1 MLWQEKE
8 VLEVENKFKKFMI
21 NNIVPIFMIIIIA
34 LSIPISGLSINYIIQ
49 EIILRLSRN
58 LFLVL
63 SLLIPIIAGMGL
75 NFGIVLGA
83 MAGQIA
89 LIFITD
95 WQVVGLQG
103 LFLGM
108 IVSLP
113 LGALM
118 GLIGGVVLN
127 KAKGKEM
134 ITSMILGFFINGV
147 YQLVVLYGM
156 GKIIPISDTSILL
169 SRGYGIRNAIDL
181 KNIRRAL
188 DDAIVLHIGDFSI
201 PILTIIAIV
210 LFCLFIVW
218 FRKTKLGQDMR
229 AIGQDIE
236 VSRAAGISADKT
248 RIIAIVISTML
259 AAIGQ
264 IIFLQNIGTMNTYN
278 SHEQIGMFSI
288 AALLIGGATVSKA
301 TIPNA
306 LSGVILFHAMFILAP
321 RAGKELIGSAQI
333 GEYFRV
339 FISYGIIALVLIMH
353 QWRRE
358 KEKAEERR
366 RILESEGI
374 KKGDDKWW
382 K

>member
-1 MLWQEKE
+1 M
-8 VLEVENKFKKFMI
+8 NSNIKKSLI
-21 NNIVPIFMIIIIA
+21 SNLVPILMLTLIVIA
-34 LSIPISGLSINYIIQ
+34 FPLSGLGFVSTMQ
-49 EIILRLSRN
+49 EIVQRFSRN

-63 SLLIPIIAGMGL
+63 SLLIPVVAGMGL

-95 WQVVGLQG
+95 WQIVGMQG
-103 LFLGM
+103 IFLAS
-108 IVSLP
+108 IISIPFSIL
-113 LGALM
+113 LGIM
-118 GLIGGVVLN
+118 GGSILN
-127 KAKGKEM
+127 KAKGREM

-147 YQLVVLYGM
+147 YQLIVLYGM
-156 GKIIPISDTSILL
+156 GKVIPMRNDSILL

-181 KNIRRAL
+181 KDIRRVL
-188 DDAIVLHIGDFSI
+188 DDGIPLKIAGYSIPVLTILAIVL
-201 PILTIIAIV
+201 L
-210 LFCLFIVW
+210 CLFIVW

-236 VSRAAGISADKT
+236 VSKASGIATDRT
-248 RIIAIVISTML
+248 RILAIVISTVL

-278 SHEQIGMFSI
+278 SHEQIGMFAI

-301 TIPNA
+301 SIPNA
-306 LSGVILFHAMFILAP
+306 LSGVILFHTMFVLAP

-339 FISYGIIALVLIMH
+339 FISYGIIALVLILH
-353 QWRRE
+353 QWKRE
-358 KEKAEERR
+358 KEKEEERR
-366 RILESEGI
+366 RILEAQTAKKEGNN
-374 KKGDDKWW
+374 
-382 K
+382 

>member
-1 MLWQEKE
+1 M
-8 VLEVENKFKKFMI
+8 VLEVENKIKKFLI
-21 NNIVPIFMIIIIA
+21 NNMVPIFMIIVIVA
-34 LSIPISGLSINYIIQ
+34 SIPISGLSMEYIIQ

-83 MAGQIA
+83 MAGQLA

-95 WQVVGLQG
+95 WQIVGLQG
-103 LFLGM
+103 FFLAI

-127 KAKGKEM
+127 RAKGREM

-147 YQLVVLYGM
+147 YQLIVLYGM
-156 GKIIPISDTSILL
+156 GKVIPITDTSILL

-188 DDAIVLHIGDFSI
+188 DDGIVLHIGNFSI
-201 PILTIIAIV
+201 PILTMLAVV

-229 AIGQDIE
+229 AIGQDLE
-236 VSRAAGISADKT
+236 VSKSAGIAVDRT
-248 RIIAIVISTML
+248 RVIAIVISTML

-288 AALLIGGATVSKA
+288 AALLIGGASVAKA
-301 TIPNA
+301 SIPNA

-339 FISYGIIALVLIMH
+339 FVSYGIIALVLIMH

-366 RILESEGI
+366 KALEIAQNNS
-374 KKGDDKWW
+374 KGEDK
-382 K
+382 

>member
-1 MLWQEKE
+1 MNSNL
-8 VLEVENKFKKFMI
+8 KKSLI
-21 NNIVPIFMIIIIA
+21 SNLVPILMLTLIVIA
-34 LSIPISGLSINYIIQ
+34 FPLSGLGFVSTMQ
-49 EIILRLSRN
+49 EIVQRFSRN

-63 SLLIPIIAGMGL
+63 SLLIPVVAGMGL

-95 WQVVGLQG
+95 WQIVGMQG
-103 LFLGM
+103 IFLAS
-108 IVSLP
+108 IISIPFSIL
-113 LGALM
+113 LGIM
-118 GLIGGVVLN
+118 GGSILN
-127 KAKGKEM
+127 KAKGREM

-147 YQLVVLYGM
+147 YQLIVLYGM
-156 GKIIPISDTSILL
+156 GKVIPMRNDSILL

-181 KNIRRAL
+181 KDIRRVL
-188 DDAIVLHIGDFSI
+188 DDGIPLKIAGYSIPVLTILAIVL
-201 PILTIIAIV
+201 L
-210 LFCLFIVW
+210 CLFIVW

-236 VSRAAGISADKT
+236 VSKASGIATDRT
-248 RIIAIVISTML
+248 RILAIVISTVL

-278 SHEQIGMFSI
+278 SHEQIGMFAI

-301 TIPNA
+301 SIPNA
-306 LSGVILFHAMFILAP
+306 LSGVILFHTMFVLAP

-339 FISYGIIALVLIMH
+339 FISYGIIALVLILH
-353 QWRRE
+353 QWKRE
-358 KEKAEERR
+358 KEKEEERR
-366 RILESEGI
+366 RILEAQTAKKEGNN
-374 KKGDDKWW
+374 
-382 K
+382 

>member
-1 MLWQEKE
+1 M
-8 VLEVENKFKKFMI
+8 ENKIKKFLV
-21 NNIVPIFMIIIIA
+21 NNVVPIFMVIIIL
-34 LSIPISGLSINYIIQ
+34 LSIPISGLSIEYLIQ

-95 WQVVGLQG
+95 WNVVGLQG
-103 LFLGM
+103 FFLAV
-108 IVSLP
+108 IITLP
-113 LGALM
+113 IAAFM
-118 GLIGGVVLN
+118 GYIGGVVLN
-127 KAKGKEM
+127 RAKGREM

-147 YQLVVLYGM
+147 YQLLVLYGM
-156 GKIIPISDTSILL
+156 GKVIPIKNEAILL
-169 SRGYGIRNAIDL
+169 SRGHGIRNAIDL

-188 DDAIVLHIGDFSI
+188 DDGIVFNIGQYSIPVLTILAIVLLCI
-201 PILTIIAIV
+201 
-210 LFCLFIVW
+210 FIVW

-236 VSRAAGISADKT
+236 VSKSCGIAADRT
-248 RIIAIVISTML
+248 RILAIVISTIL
-259 AAIGQ
+259 AGIGQ
-264 IIFLQNIGTMNTYN
+264 LIFLQNIGTMNTYN
-278 SHEQIGMFSI
+278 SHEQIGMFAI

-301 TIPNA
+301 SIPNA
-306 LSGVILFHAMFILAP
+306 LSGVILFHTMFVLAP

-339 FISYGIIALVLIMH
+339 FVSYGIIALVLILH

-358 KEKAEERR
+358 KEKEAERKR
-366 RILESEGI
+366 VLEMNSSQAG
-374 KKGDDKWW
+374 GN
-382 K
+382 

>member
-1 MLWQEKE
+1 M
-8 VLEVENKFKKFMI
+8 ENKFKKFMI

-34 LSIPISGLSINYIIQ
+34 LSIPISGLSINYIVQ

-374 KKGDDKWW
+374 KKGDDK
-382 K
+382 

>member
-1 MLWQEKE
+1 M
-8 VLEVENKFKKFMI
+8 VLEVENKIKKFLI
-21 NNIVPIFMIIIIA
+21 NNIVPIFMIIIIVA
-34 LSIPISGLSINYIIQ
+34 SIPISGLSMEYIIQ

-83 MAGQIA
+83 MAGQLA

-95 WQVVGLQG
+95 WQIVGLQG
-103 LFLGM
+103 FFLA
-108 IVSLP
+108 IILSLP
-113 LGALM
+113 MGALM

-127 KAKGKEM
+127 RAKGREM

-147 YQLVVLYGM
+147 YQLIVLYGM
-156 GKIIPISDTSILL
+156 GKVIPITDSSILL

-188 DDAIVLHIGDFSI
+188 DDAIVLKIGEFSI
-201 PILTIIAIV
+201 PLLTIVAVV

-229 AIGQDIE
+229 AIGQDLE
-236 VSRAAGISADKT
+236 VSKSAGIAADRT
-248 RIIAIVISTML
+248 RVIAIVISTML

-288 AALLIGGATVSKA
+288 AALLIGGASVAKA
-301 TIPNA
+301 SIPNA

-339 FISYGIIALVLIMH
+339 FVSYGIIALVLIMH

-366 RILESEGI
+366 RALEAAQNSS
-374 KKGDDKWW
+374 KGEDK
-382 K
+382 

>member
-1 MLWQEKE
+1 M
-8 VLEVENKFKKFMI
+8 
-21 NNIVPIFMIIIIA
+21 NNINKMIKEAGWPRIIIA
-34 LSIPISGLSINYIIQ
+34 LFLLSMYVVSPFIGINLKAALGDTLVRFGMNAI
-49 EIILRLSRN
+49 
-58 LFLVL
+58 LVL
-63 SLLIPIIAGMGL
+63 SLVPMIQAGTGL

-83 MAGQIA
+83 RAGQLA

-95 WQVVGLQG
+95 WQIVGLQG
-103 LFLGM
+103 FFLA
-108 IVSLP
+108 IILSLP
-113 LGALM
+113 MGALM

-127 KAKGKEM
+127 RAKGREM

-147 YQLVVLYGM
+147 YQLIVLYGM
-156 GKIIPISDTSILL
+156 GKVIPITDSSILL

-188 DDAIVLHIGDFSI
+188 DDAIVLKIGEFSI
-201 PILTIIAIV
+201 PLLTIVAVV

-229 AIGQDIE
+229 AIGQDLE
-236 VSRAAGISADKT
+236 VSKSAGIAADRT
-248 RIIAIVISTML
+248 RVIAIVISTML

-288 AALLIGGATVSKA
+288 AALLIGGASVAKA
-301 TIPNA
+301 SIPNA

-339 FISYGIIALVLIMH
+339 FVSYGIIALVLIMH

-366 RILESEGI
+366 RALEAAQNSS
-374 KKGDDKWW
+374 KGEDK
-382 K
+382 

>member
-1 MLWQEKE
+1 M
-8 VLEVENKFKKFMI
+8 ENKIKKFLI
-21 NNIVPIFMIIIIA
+21 NNIVPIFMIIIIVA
-34 LSIPISGLSINYIIQ
+34 SIPISGLSMEYIIQ

-58 LFLVL
+58 LFLVF

-83 MAGQIA
+83 MAGQLA

-95 WQVVGLQG
+95 WQIVGLQG
-103 LFLGM
+103 FFLA
-108 IVSLP
+108 IILSLP
-113 LGALM
+113 MGALM

-127 KAKGKEM
+127 RAKGREM

-147 YQLVVLYGM
+147 YQLIVLYGM
-156 GKIIPISDTSILL
+156 GKVIPITDSSILL

-188 DDAIVLHIGDFSI
+188 DDAIVLKIGEFSI
-201 PILTIIAIV
+201 PLLTIVAVV

-229 AIGQDIE
+229 AIGQDLE
-236 VSRAAGISADKT
+236 VSKSAGIAADRT
-248 RIIAIVISTML
+248 RVIAIVISTML

-288 AALLIGGATVSKA
+288 AALLIGGASVAKA
-301 TIPNA
+301 SIPNA

-339 FISYGIIALVLIMH
+339 FVSYGIIALVLIMH

-366 RILESEGI
+366 RALEAAQNSS
-374 KKGDDKWW
+374 KGEDK
-382 K
+382 

>member
-1 MLWQEKE
+1 
-8 VLEVENKFKKFMI
+8 
-21 NNIVPIFMIIIIA
+21 
-34 LSIPISGLSINYIIQ
+34 
-49 EIILRLSRN
+49 
-58 LFLVL
+58 
-63 SLLIPIIAGMGL
+63 
-75 NFGIVLGA
+75 
-83 MAGQIA
+83 
-89 LIFITD
+89 
-95 WQVVGLQG
+95 
-103 LFLGM
+103 
-108 IVSLP
+108 
-113 LGALM
+113 M

-127 KAKGKEM
+127 RAKGREM

-147 YQLVVLYGM
+147 YQLIVLYGM
-156 GKIIPISDTSILL
+156 GKVIPITDSSILL

-188 DDAIVLHIGDFSI
+188 DDAIVLKIGEFSI
-201 PILTIIAIV
+201 PLLTIVAVV

-229 AIGQDIE
+229 AIGQDLE
-236 VSRAAGISADKT
+236 ASKSAGIAADRT
-248 RIIAIVISTML
+248 RVIAIVISTML

-288 AALLIGGATVSKA
+288 AALLIGGASVAKA
-301 TIPNA
+301 SIPNA

-339 FISYGIIALVLIMH
+339 FVSYGIIALVLIMH

-366 RILESEGI
+366 RALEAAQNSS
-374 KKGDDKWW
+374 KGEDK
-382 K
+382 

>member
-1 MLWQEKE
+1 MNSNL
-8 VLEVENKFKKFMI
+8 KKSLI
-21 NNIVPIFMIIIIA
+21 SNLVPILMLTLIVIA
-34 LSIPISGLSINYIIQ
+34 FPLSGLGFVSTMQ
-49 EIILRLSRN
+49 EIVQRFSRN

-63 SLLIPIIAGMGL
+63 SLLIPVVAGMGL

-95 WQVVGLQG
+95 WQIVGMQG
-103 LFLGM
+103 IFLAS
-108 IVSLP
+108 IISIPFSIL
-113 LGALM
+113 LGIM
-118 GLIGGVVLN
+118 GGSILN
-127 KAKGKEM
+127 KAKGREM

-147 YQLVVLYGM
+147 YQLLVLYGM
-156 GKIIPISDTSILL
+156 GKVIPMRNDSILL

-181 KNIRRAL
+181 KDIRRVL
-188 DDAIVLHIGDFSI
+188 DDGIPLKIAGYSI
-201 PILTIIAIV
+201 PVLTILAII
-210 LFCLFIVW
+210 LLCLFIVW

-236 VSRAAGISADKT
+236 VSKASGIATDRT
-248 RIIAIVISTML
+248 RILAIVISTVL

-278 SHEQIGMFSI
+278 SHEQIGMFAI

-301 TIPNA
+301 SIPNA
-306 LSGVILFHAMFILAP
+306 LSGVILFHTMFILAP

-339 FISYGIIALVLIMH
+339 FISYGIIALVLILH
-353 QWRRE
+353 QWKRE
-358 KEKAEERR
+358 KEKEEERKR
-366 RILESEGI
+366 VLELQTN
-374 KKGDDKWW
+374 KKESDN
-382 K
+382 

>member
-1 MLWQEKE
+1 M
-8 VLEVENKFKKFMI
+8 VLEVENKIKKFLI
-21 NNIVPIFMIIIIA
+21 NNIVPIFMIIIIVA
-34 LSIPISGLSINYIIQ
+34 SIPISGLSMGYIIQ

-83 MAGQIA
+83 MAGQLA

-95 WQVVGLQG
+95 WQIVGLQG
-103 LFLGM
+103 FFLA
-108 IVSLP
+108 IILSLP
-113 LGALM
+113 MGALM

-127 KAKGKEM
+127 RAKGREM

-147 YQLVVLYGM
+147 YQLIVLYGM
-156 GKIIPISDTSILL
+156 GKVIPITDSSILL

-188 DDAIVLHIGDFSI
+188 DDAIVLKIGEFSI
-201 PILTIIAIV
+201 PLLTIVAVV

-229 AIGQDIE
+229 AIGQDLE
-236 VSRAAGISADKT
+236 VSKSAGIAADRT
-248 RIIAIVISTML
+248 RVIAIVISTML

-288 AALLIGGATVSKA
+288 AALLIGGASVAKA
-301 TIPNA
+301 SIPNA

-339 FISYGIIALVLIMH
+339 FVSYGIIALVLIMH

-366 RILESEGI
+366 RALEAAQNSS
-374 KKGDDKWW
+374 KGEDK
-382 K
+382 

>member
-1 MLWQEKE
+1 M
-8 VLEVENKFKKFMI
+8 ENKIKKFLV
-21 NNIVPIFMIIIIA
+21 NNVVPIFMVIIIL
-34 LSIPISGLSINYIIQ
+34 LSIPISGLSIEYLIQ

-95 WQVVGLQG
+95 WNVVGLQG
-103 LFLGM
+103 FFLAV
-108 IVSLP
+108 IITLP
-113 LGALM
+113 IAAFM
-118 GLIGGVVLN
+118 GYIGGVVLN
-127 KAKGKEM
+127 RAKGREM

-147 YQLVVLYGM
+147 YQLLVLYGM
-156 GKIIPISDTSILL
+156 GKVMPIKNEAILL
-169 SRGYGIRNAIDL
+169 SRGHGIRNAIDL

-188 DDAIVLHIGDFSI
+188 DDGIVFNIGQYSIPVLTILAIVLLCI
-201 PILTIIAIV
+201 
-210 LFCLFIVW
+210 FIVW

-236 VSRAAGISADKT
+236 VSKSSGIAADRT
-248 RIIAIVISTML
+248 RILAIVISTIL
-259 AAIGQ
+259 AGIGQ
-264 IIFLQNIGTMNTYN
+264 LIFLQNIGTMNTYN
-278 SHEQIGMFSI
+278 SHEQIGMFAI

-301 TIPNA
+301 SIPNA
-306 LSGVILFHAMFILAP
+306 LSGVILFHTMFVLAP

-339 FISYGIIALVLIMH
+339 FVSYGIIALVLILH

-358 KEKAEERR
+358 KEKEAERKR
-366 RILESEGI
+366 VLEMNSSQAG
-374 KKGDDKWW
+374 GN
-382 K
+382 

>member
-1 MLWQEKE
+1 M
-8 VLEVENKFKKFMI
+8 ENKIKKFLI
-21 NNIVPIFMIIIIA
+21 NNIVPIFMIIIIVA
-34 LSIPISGLSINYIIQ
+34 SIPISGLSMEYIIQ

-83 MAGQIA
+83 MAGQLA

-95 WQVVGLQG
+95 WQIVGLQG
-103 LFLGM
+103 FFLA
-108 IVSLP
+108 IILSLP
-113 LGALM
+113 MGALM

-127 KAKGKEM
+127 RAKGREM
-134 ITSMILGFFINGV
+134 IIGFFINGV
-147 YQLVVLYGM
+147 YQLIVLYGM
-156 GKIIPISDTSILL
+156 GKVIPITDSSILL

-188 DDAIVLHIGDFSI
+188 DDAIVLKIGEFSI
-201 PILTIIAIV
+201 PLLTIVAVV

-229 AIGQDIE
+229 AIGQDLE
-236 VSRAAGISADKT
+236 VSKSAGIAADRT
-248 RIIAIVISTML
+248 RVIAIVISTML

-288 AALLIGGATVSKA
+288 AALLIGGASVAKA
-301 TIPNA
+301 SIPNA

-339 FISYGIIALVLIMH
+339 FVSYGIIALVLIMH

-366 RILESEGI
+366 RALEAAQNSS
-374 KKGDDKWW
+374 KGEDK
-382 K
+382 

>member
-1 MLWQEKE
+1 MENRLKE
-8 VLEVENKFKKFMI
+8 FLI
-21 NNIVPIFMIIIIA
+21 NNIVPIFMIIIIIA
-34 LSIPISGLSINYIIQ
+34 SIPISGLSMDYIIQ

-95 WQVVGLQG
+95 WQIIGLQG
-103 LFLGM
+103 LFLAM
-108 IVSLP
+108 IISLP

-118 GLIGGVVLN
+118 GIIGGIVLN

-147 YQLVVLYGM
+147 YQLIVLYGM
-156 GKIIPISDTSILL
+156 GKLIPITDSSILL

-181 KNIRRAL
+181 KNIRRVL
-188 DDAIVLHIGDFSI
+188 DDALVIKIGEFSI
-201 PILTIIAIV
+201 PILIVIAIV

-236 VSRAAGISADKT
+236 VSRASGINVDRT
-248 RIIAIVISTML
+248 RVIAIVISTVL

-288 AALLIGGATVSKA
+288 AALLIGGATVSRA

-306 LSGVILFHAMFILAP
+306 LSGVVLFHAMFILAP

-358 KEKAEERR
+358 KEKEAARR
-366 RILESEGI
+366 KVLNMEKNSQGE
-374 KKGDDKWW
+374 DKNENNS
-382 K
+382 